1 MASDDAEEGGR
12 NWTRR
17 LRKVSEATDA
27 FDEPAADDQ
36 LAFDT
41 ERWLEL
47 GKAGSRLA
55 MAAAKGD
62 LGGLATPTGALIRAM
77 LDVEEAQ
84 ARLLESID
92 ENVKLLKDGPFKT
105 GRLYLRE
112 AHRLVESP
120 ERSEQFVERAQEQ
133 FYAAHALASEP
144 MDQAAVEMH
153 IALAAILLGH
163 PDDSRHWLVQAYE
176 KAAFQANQLAEQT
189 GNTKVIK
196 GKGVTQAVTAYM
208 TLGASAA
215 YLAAKKV
222 KRSRSNNKAQEGLRG
237 VLPLVGC
244 IASLHAASGVE
255 AAQLPALELVKVKKD
270 KYELV
275 EVAP

>member
-1 MASDDAEEGGR
+1 MAEEDPDDGGSR
-12 NWTRR
+12 WSKRF
-17 LRKVSEATDA
+17 RKVSEATDA
-27 FDEPAADDQ
+27 FDEPSSDDQ

-47 GKAGSRLA
+47 GKAGGKLA
-55 MAAAKGD
+55 IAAAKGD
-62 LGGLATPTGALIRAM
+62 VKGLTAPTGDLIRAM

-176 KAAFQANQLAEQT
+176 KTAFKAHELAEDT

-196 GKGVTQAVTAYM
+196 GRGITQAATAYM

-215 YLAAKKV
+215 YLAAKKI
-222 KRSRSNNKAQEGLRG
+222 KRSRSNNRAQEGLRG
-237 VLPLVGC
+237 VLPLISC
-244 IASLHAASGVE
+244 IASLHAASGAD
-255 AAQLPALELVKVKKD
+255 AAELPALELVKVKKD
-270 KYELV
+270 QYELV